1 MSCPSWGFC
10 PGRQADKVNDVGGSI
25 PIVIPD
31 GQQSRTQTDTVEQ
44 MVNQTVLELP
54 LQVEVV
60 SENKLNKTFIQL
72 QVASMLGVPLHAISL
87 NFGASRRRLDHH
99 GTARLRRL
107 FALDF
112 IITIADEPTVDISS
126 AQSLWKSKN
135 ISVLSAELGVDVLDA
150 PDPVVAT
157 ELTIRNVTVSTVV
170 VAECPPGYW
179 GANGECIPC
188 AKGTYRPSGTN
199 WDGCEDCVSGTYQ
212 PFKGGT
218 ECTVCGACRTVNQ
231 HIIPSIMLLT
241 RSRASQG
248 RATTLQTPSAASLA
262 RLVSF
267 ALLARPWAC
276 AARFLKAQRMGVVR
290 GPRVIACARWAT
302 TWTRRA
308 ACPAMQWAQIAPL
321 QEWE

>member
-1 MSCPSWGFC
+1 M
-10 PGRQADKVNDVGGSI
+10 D
-25 PIVIPD
+25 
-31 GQQSRTQTDTVEQ
+31 
-44 MVNQTVLELP
+44 
-54 LQVEVV
+54 
-60 SENKLNKTFIQL
+60 
-72 QVASMLGVPLHAISL
+72 VPLHAISL

-99 GTARLRRL
+99 GTARSRRL
-107 FALDF
+107 FALDC
-112 IITIADEPTVDISS
+112 IITIVDEPAVDISR
-126 AQSLWKSKN
+126 AESLWKSKSV
-135 ISVLSAELGVDVLDA
+135 SVLSAELGVVVLDA

-170 VAECPPGYW
+170 VVECPPGYW

-199 WDGCEDCVSGTYQ
+199 WDGCEECVSGTYQ

-231 HIIPSIMLLT
+231 PIIHHELLT
-241 RSRASQG
+241 CSRASQG

-262 RLVSF
+262 RLVSS

-276 AARFLKAQRMGVVR
+276 AARFLKAQRMGVAR

-308 ACPAMQWAQIAPL
+308 VCPAMQ
-321 QEWE
+321 